1 MKILMVTTELAPFAK
16 AGGLGD
22 MVSALSLALA
32 QKGHDVRIVCPLYGC
47 IHPKEDWIAHPAPL
61 VVQLGGHKAYG
72 KIWET
77 TLPQSSAKV
86 YFIEHHR
93 YFHRPEIYGGYG
105 LNLEND
111 FRFTFLARAALDC
124 CYALDW
130 IPHAIHAHDWPGGL
144 LPAYLNTVEKDRPLG
159 QAGSVFTIHNMKHQ
173 GRFHPGIL
181 DYAGLPKELFQSH
194 GMECFGSVNF
204 LKSGLYHSRKLTTVS
219 PSYAKEIQT
228 PEFGCGLESVI
239 QYRAADMIGIL
250 NGIDTDDWNPAKDPR
265 LASPYT
271 PKKLSGKKDCKR
283 DLQAKMGLNIDPHVL
298 LLGVVARMDLQ
309 KGLDLIAALIPWMME
324 TLHVQVAILG
334 AGDQHM
340 EHLFLELG
348 YRYPGRLGIHIG
360 YDNPLSHQIEA
371 GADAFLM
378 PSRFEPCGLNQMYSM
393 RYGTPPIVRSTGG
406 LKDTV
411 FPYRPQSPIEN
422 ATGFTFGNATSEAL
436 RDTIG
441 LACATYYDRPE
452 DFKRLQQNGML
463 QDFSW
468 EHSATLYEAVYEWA
482 KVETDA

>member
-1 MKILMVTTELAPFAK
+1 MVTTELTPYAK

-22 MVSALSLALA
+22 MVRALSIALTA
-32 QKGHDVRIVCPLYGC
+32 RGHDVRIVCPLYGC
-47 IHPKEDWIAHPAPL
+47 VRVQEDWVGHPNPL
-61 VVQLGGHKAYG
+61 VVELGPTKAYA

-77 TLPQSSAKV
+77 TLNPFPTKV
-86 YFIEHHR
+86 YFLEYHR

-111 FRFTFLARAALDC
+111 ARFAFLSRAALDLT
-124 CYALDW
+124 YALDW
-130 IPHAIHAHDWPGGL
+130 IPDTIHSHDWPGGL

-159 QAGSVFTIHNMKHQ
+159 KCSSVFTIHNMKHQ

-181 DYAGLPKELFQSH
+181 EFAGLPQHLLCPD
-194 GMECFGSVNF
+194 GMECFGAVNF
-204 LKSGLYHSRKLTTVS
+204 LKAGLYHAKKITTVS

-228 PEFGCGLESVI
+228 PEFGCGLEGVI
-239 QYRAADMIGIL
+239 RYRAADLVGVL
-250 NGIDTDDWNPAKDPR
+250 NGIDAHEWDPANDPYIAASYDTKD
-265 LASPYT
+265 
-271 PKKLSGKKDCKR
+271 LSGKAICKKS
-283 DLQAKMGLNIDPHVL
+283 LQEELGLIVDPHIL

-309 KGLDLIAALIPWMME
+309 KGLDLLAAVIPWMMDN
-324 TLHVQVAILG
+324 LHVQIAILG

-340 EHLFLELG
+340 EHAFLELG
-348 YRYPGRLGIHIG
+348 YRYPGRIAVHIG
-360 YDNPLSHQIEA
+360 YDAALSHKIEA

-393 RYGTPPIVRSTGG
+393 RYGTPPLVRSTGG

-411 FPYRPQSPIEN
+411 IPYLPQRPHEN
-422 ATGFTFGNATSEAL
+422 ATGFTFGDSTYEAL

-441 LACATYYDRPE
+441 LLCATYYDRND
-452 DFKRLQQNGML
+452 DFKQLQLNGMN

-468 EHSATLYEAVYEWA
+468 EHSAELYEKVYQWA
-482 KVETDA
+482 KE